1 MERQNREERALH
13 QRELTCVDGPH
24 MGHKAFLSDDDQS
37 IHLMD
42 GSVYRRHRDSL
53 RWDQTE
59 SEIQRRNYNAFLA
72 TRATKKRK
80 IR

>member
-1 MERQNREERALH
+1 MEGQEERIET
-13 QRELTCVDGPH
+13 QREMICIDGPH
-24 MGHKAFLSDDDQS
+24 KGHKAFLSEWDDS

-42 GSVYRRHRDSL
+42 GSVYRRHEGDL

-59 SEIQRRNYNAFLA
+59 SAIQRQKYNAYLA

-80 IR
+80 IK

>member
-1 MERQNREERALH
+1 MEGEVEQLGSEREMI
-13 QRELTCVDGPH
+13 CIDGPH
-24 MGHKAFLSDDDQS
+24 KGHKAFLREWDDT

-42 GSVYRRHRDSL
+42 GSVYRRHDGDL

-59 SEIQRRNYNAFLA
+59 SAIQRQKYNAYLA
-72 TRATKKRK
+72 TKAVKRRK